1 MRKSVLLTLSLVGL
15 WDSAYL
21 WWAYTSSSRPMVC
34 LGGGCDAVRASPF
47 AYPGGIPMPVFGVA
61 MYAVLVLLIFF
72 EPLLGSRLAR
82 ANRYAVAG
90 VSGAGFLFSLYL
102 TGIEAFVLHAWCT
115 WCVLSAVAV
124 TFIFALAVLDVLR
137 PQPWPGSAAGRALL
151 RTNLTVALG
160 AIVVGVP
167 GFVYVSRHV
176 APPPS
181 QPASAHALDER
192 LVRSDSH
199 ITGNPHAPITVV
211 EFGDFQCPACGMA
224 EQAAH
229 QIRLKYG
236 SQIRFVFRQF
246 PLERIHSRALKAAEA
261 SECAADQGKF
271 WEMVEELY
279 SGDRNLS
286 DSALLRNARELGL
299 DVGRF
304 KQCLSSGAT
313 TERVR
318 RDVEDGRALGVRA
331 TPTFFV
337 GRQKI
342 EGPLQVSQFGQLLA
356 QELRR
361 SGTKLSSAE
370 PPPATPPKT
379 SRTPEQK
386 PAPVPAADLPPSSG
400 DLFASGGTLFGTSFQ
415 SSATTCSEEEALKE
429 QPTLIRTPE
438 ARQVYEKGSAALF
451 VDVRPQKEFQAGR
464 IRGAINLPVDEV
476 EKHWERLPIDRD
488 IVLYESGRTPGD
500 VCASGRAAG
509 RVLLEHGFEP
519 AKVKVYEDGLAGWE
533 KASLPVER

>member
-1 MRKSVLLTLSLVGL
+1 MRKVLLLALSLLGL
-15 WDSAYL
+15 WDSSYL
-21 WWAYTSSSRPMVC
+21 WWAYTARSRPMVC
-34 LGGGCDAVRASPF
+34 LGDGCDAVRASPF

-61 MYAVLVLLIFF
+61 MYAVLVLLIFS
-72 EPLLGSRLAR
+72 EPLLSSRLAR

-90 VSGAGFLFSLYL
+90 ISGAGFLFSLYL

-115 WCVLSAVAV
+115 WCALSAMAV

-137 PQPWPGSAAGRALL
+137 PQPCPEPAAGRALL

-167 GFVYVSRHV
+167 GFVYVSRHG

-181 QPASAHALDER
+181 QPASAHALEQR

-229 QIRLKYG
+229 QVRLKYG
-236 SQIRFVFRQF
+236 NQIRFVFRQF

-279 SGDRNLS
+279 RGDRNLS
-286 DSALLRNARELGL
+286 DSALLRNARDLGL
-299 DVGRF
+299 DAGRF
-304 KQCLSSGAT
+304 EQCLSSGAT

-318 RDVEDGRALGVRA
+318 RDIEDGRALGVRA
-331 TPTFFV
+331 TPTYFV

-342 EGPLQVSQFGQLLA
+342 EGSLQVSQFGQLLA

-379 SRTPEQK
+379 SRSPEQK
-386 PAPVPAADLPPSSG
+386 PAPVPAADSPPSSG

-415 SSATTCSEEEALKE
+415 SSATTCSEEEALK
-429 QPTLIRTPE
+429 QQATLIRTPE
-438 ARQVYEKGSAALF
+438 AHKLFKADFPALF
-451 VDVRPQKEFQAGR
+451 VDVRQAKEFRTGR
-464 IRGAINLPVDEV
+464 IPGAINLPVE
-476 EKHWERLPIDRD
+476 EIETRWSSLPKDRSV
-488 IVLYESGRTPGD
+488 VLYESGRSPGD
-500 VCASGRAAG
+500 VCASSRTAG